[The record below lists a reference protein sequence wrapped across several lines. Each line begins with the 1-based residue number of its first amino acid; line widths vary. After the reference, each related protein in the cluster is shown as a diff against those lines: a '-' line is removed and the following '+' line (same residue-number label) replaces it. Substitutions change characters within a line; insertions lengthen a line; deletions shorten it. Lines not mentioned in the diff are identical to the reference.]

1 MSMNL
6 LEAGGSIK
14 DQAMRGMQTA
24 ARLGQERENTG
35 RQLKAMHKQTQ
46 ASMAGSGMGAGA
58 MIGFGVGGPVG
69 AGIGAVVG
77 GLAGFF
83 GADLF

>member
-35 RQLKAMHKQTQ
+35 RQLKAMHKQTK
-46 ASMAGSGMGAGA
+46 ASMAGSGMAAGA
-58 MIGFGVGGPVG
+58 MVGSAFGLV
-69 AGIGAVVG
+69 GAVVG
-77 GLAGFF
+77 GVVGGIAGFF